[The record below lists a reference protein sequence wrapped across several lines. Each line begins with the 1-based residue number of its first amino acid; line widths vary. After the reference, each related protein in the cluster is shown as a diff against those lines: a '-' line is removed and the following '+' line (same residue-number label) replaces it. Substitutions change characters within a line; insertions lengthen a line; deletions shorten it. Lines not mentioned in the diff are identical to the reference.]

1 MKSKRADL
9 REHTVQVFVA
19 VFILVIIFGFAVNF
33 YFSYSQNKEKE
44 SAKSIINVL
53 EERIK
58 SMPENSAVNKTIQ
71 GVNGENW
78 VLTSFDFSNPNRPDA
93 CFEQPCIHICKA
105 VSSSIEE
112 DCKNNGVFRRLNYD
126 EIEIINPIVVS
137 VYSRGGGKQIMGYK
151 EAYNIAIDLPKNLIE
166 IQIEKRIENGKKILI
181 ITHYSEEYLAN
192 KHKLLSFGE
201 GGKFGTS
208 GGGSSF

>member
-93 CFEQPCIHICKA
+93 CFEQPCIYICKA
-105 VSSSIEE
+105 VSFFITHNLFSSSWAIH
-112 DCKNNGVFRRLNYD
+112 RYNYRV
-126 EIEIINPIVVS
+126 N
-137 VYSRGGGKQIMGYK
+137 YF
-151 EAYNIAIDLPKNLIE
+151 NLI
-166 IQIEKRIENGKKILI
+166 I
-181 ITHYSEEYLAN
+181 I
-192 KHKLLSFGE
+192 
-201 GGKFGTS
+201 
-208 GGGSSF
+208 